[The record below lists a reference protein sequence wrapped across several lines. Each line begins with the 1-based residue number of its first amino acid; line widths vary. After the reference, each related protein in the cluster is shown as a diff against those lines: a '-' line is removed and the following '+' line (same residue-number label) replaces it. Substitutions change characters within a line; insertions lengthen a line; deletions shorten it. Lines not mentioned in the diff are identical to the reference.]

1 MPEAVTPGGRLTESE
16 GVREEE
22 GLRGPPVANRAPCT
36 SPAQPSGQTAASSH
50 SPQGT
55 RDLQGVRVGA
65 TRWAGRPPE
74 GLRAEAL
81 HEAAAG
87 RAQQDTPPPRDGPA
101 VTDTPD
107 RTVPPDPG
115 VRV

>member
-22 GLRGPPVANRAPCT
+22 GLRGPPWPTGHPAPVQLSRVVRPRPVATAHGDAR
-36 SPAQPSGQTAASSH
+36 PAG
-50 SPQGT
+50 
-55 RDLQGVRVGA
+55 RWVGA

-74 GLRAEAL
+74 GLQAEAP

-101 VTDTPD
+101 ITDTPD